1 MDSDLRKAL
10 RLMGFGIAL
19 FVLTGVA
26 IGFLRGDSDQIRP
39 ISETGTTIIAS
50 VLGLGAVGLMAWG
63 GVVAGRSLTSK
74 PLTSGC
80 GTAVTRVAFVLAA
93 LLPVIV
99 FALWLV
105 TAVSDGEGPT
115 VSIIGAWLL
124 AVVGTSIAGAI
135 APEPG
140 RRGLLVLP
148 LLVATA
154 AVVLA
159 LSELLQIS

>member
-1 MDSDLRKAL
+1 MDSELRRAL

-39 ISETGTTIIAS
+39 VSETGTTIIAS

-63 GVVAGRSLTSK
+63 GAVAWKSLTSK
-74 PLTSGC
+74 PLTSGF
-80 GTAVTRVAFVLAA
+80 GRTVVRTAFALAA

-105 TAVSDGEGPT
+105 SAVSDGEGPT
-115 VSIIGAWLL
+115 VPIIGAWLL
-124 AVVGTSIAGAI
+124 ALIGTSIAGAT